1 LAGALG
7 DERHV
12 LALFLHFL
20 DVRGQDGQ
28 GLAVER
34 SLFELEEGGLEEVHV
49 RVNFL
54 LLALVEALAL
64 FSGFGGETGFL
75 ADELGHFEEIATWF
89 PIFPADFG
97 VGELGGVMEGKEEES
112 LLVALGEPALRVV
125 DLLLPLL
132 ALLGDGFDR
141 TRPGGGLLLLDSL

>member
-1 LAGALG
+1 M

-20 DVRGQDGQ
+20 DVGGQDGQ
-28 GLAVER
+28 GLRVEWG
-34 SLFELEEGGLEEVHV
+34 LLELEEGCLEEVEV
-49 RVNFL
+49 GVDFL

-64 FSGFGGETGFL
+64 FSGFGGELGFL
-75 ADELGHFEEIATWF
+75 ADEFGHFEEVATGF

-97 VGELGGVMEGKEEES
+97 VGELGGVMEGKQEEP
-112 LLVALGEPALRVV
+112 LLVALGEPPLGVV

-141 TRPGGGLLLLDSL
+141 AWLIRGFLLFDSL